1 MHPIVTSR
9 EDWKQ
14 LQEQEVNL
22 AKAEAAYRADPDLA
36 EDLERTGWFP
46 ERREAARRGEAIP
59 GNGHKPTRAVLEF
72 APEPGQARLHFSAFG
87 EFTSLRAR
95 LHEQRG
101 IVLESPEVRAA
112 AREREAEIRRQA
124 LQEVPLA
131 GYGPLVAEVNELLDL
146 LRRAHRPHLGPNRY
160 RNQVDALDLA
170 EAALDGWSLLD
181 PVGDEEP
188 RRLYVADTR
197 PHRDTGPSET
207 VAQVREQ
214 DRYGVSRQITADML
228 GHRR

>member
-1 MHPIVTSR
+1 
-9 EDWKQ
+9 
-14 LQEQEVNL
+14 
-22 AKAEAAYRADPDLA
+22 
-36 EDLERTGWFP
+36 
-46 ERREAARRGEAIP
+46 
-59 GNGHKPTRAVLEF
+59 VLEF
-72 APEPGQARLHFSAFG
+72 APEPGQARLRLSAFA
-87 EFTSLRAR
+87 EFTSLRTG

-101 IVLESPEVRAA
+101 QVLESPEVRAA

-146 LRRAHRPHLGPNRY
+146 LRRAHRPHLGANRY
-160 RNQVDALDLA
+160 RDQVDALDLA

-181 PVGDEEP
+181 PVDDEEP

-207 VAQVREQ
+207 VAQVREEV
-214 DRYGVSRQITADML
+214 RFGTSRRILGDML
-228 GHRR
+228 GR